1 LVNFYSE
8 SLFNFLMRE
17 HDSLYSW
24 TRLFIALL
32 LATVGNIGMWV
43 VVIVLPDIQQEFKID
58 RGTASIPFAFTMV
71 GFAIGN
77 WVMGHVVDRYGITKT
92 IILAATVNTAGYIAA
107 MYVNNVYSLSIL
119 QFFIGLGTAAAFGPL
134 IADTSHWFLKRRGI
148 AVALIASGNYFSGAI
163 WPPLFNS
170 TLQSDGWR
178 DVYWIL
184 ALSTVFIMIP
194 LSFLL
199 TKKISEETARISDAA
214 SSDKRQNVSISPKA
228 LTILLSIAGIGCC
241 VAMSMP
247 QVHIV
252 AFCIDLGFGPAVG
265 AEMLSLMLIGGIIS
279 RLINGILA
287 DKLGGVYT
295 LLIGSTLQCIALFLY
310 LPFDGLVSLYIVSLV
325 FGLSQGGIVPSY
337 AIIIREYLPGVDAG
351 TRVGFVM
358 MCTIMGM
365 AIGGW
370 MSGWIYDL
378 TGSYAAAFWNGIVW
392 NFLNIAIVLFLITR
406 NRKSKIMRLQTAV

>member
-1 LVNFYSE
+1 
-8 SLFNFLMRE
+8 MRE

-24 TRLFIALL
+24 TRLLIALL

-58 RGTASIPFAFTMV
+58 RGTASIPFALTMV

-107 MYVNNVYSLSIL
+107 MYVNSVYYLSIL

-163 WPPLFNS
+163 WPPLFNN

-199 TKKISEETARISDAA
+199 AKKISEETARISDAA

-279 RLINGILA
+279 RLINGLLA

-337 AIIIREYLPGVDAG
+337 AIIIREYLPGADAG

-406 NRKSKIMRLQTAV
+406 NRKSKIVSLQTAV

>member
-1 LVNFYSE
+1 
-8 SLFNFLMRE
+8 MRE

-58 RGTASIPFAFTMV
+58 RGTASIPFALTMV

-163 WPPLFNS
+163 WPPIFNS

-199 TKKISEETARISDAA
+199 ARKITEETARISDAA

-228 LTILLSIAGIGCC
+228 LTILLSITGIGCC

-279 RLINGILA
+279 RLINGLIS

-310 LPFDGLVSLYIVSLV
+310 LPFDGLVSLYIVSLI

-337 AIIIREYLPGVDAG
+337 AIIIREYLPGADAG

-392 NFLNIAIVLFLITR
+392 NFL
-406 NRKSKIMRLQTAV
+406 K

>member
-1 LVNFYSE
+1 
-8 SLFNFLMRE
+8 M
-17 HDSLYSW
+17 
-24 TRLFIALL
+24 FIALL

-58 RGTASIPFAFTMV
+58 RGTASIPFALTMV

-107 MYVNNVYSLSIL
+107 MYVNNVYFLSIL

-199 TKKISEETARISDAA
+199 SKKISEETARISDAA

-279 RLINGILA
+279 RLINGLIA

-337 AIIIREYLPGVDAG
+337 AIIIREYLPGADAG

-406 NRKSKIMRLQTAV
+406 NRKSKIMGLQTAV

>member
-1 LVNFYSE
+1 
-8 SLFNFLMRE
+8 MRE

-24 TRLFIALL
+24 TRLFVALL

-58 RGTASIPFAFTMV
+58 RGTASIPFALTMV

-163 WPPLFNS
+163 WPPLFNN

-199 TKKISEETARISDAA
+199 AKKISEETARISDAA

-279 RLINGILA
+279 RLINGLIA

-337 AIIIREYLPGVDAG
+337 AIIIREYLPGADAG

-406 NRKSKIMRLQTAV
+406 NRKSKIVSLQTAV

>member
-1 LVNFYSE
+1 
-8 SLFNFLMRE
+8 MRE

-58 RGTASIPFAFTMV
+58 RGTASIPFALTMV
-71 GFAIGN
+71 GFALGN

-406 NRKSKIMRLQTAV
+406 NRKSKIVRFQTAV

>member
-1 LVNFYSE
+1 
-8 SLFNFLMRE
+8 MRE

-58 RGTASIPFAFTMV
+58 RGTASIPFALTMV

-279 RLINGILA
+279 RLINGLIA

-337 AIIIREYLPGVDAG
+337 AIIIREYLPGADAG

-406 NRKSKIMRLQTAV
+406 NRKSKIVSLQAAV

>member
-1 LVNFYSE
+1 
-8 SLFNFLMRE
+8 MRE

-58 RGTASIPFAFTMV
+58 RGTASIPFALTMV

-107 MYVNNVYSLSIL
+107 MYVNNVYFLSIL

-163 WPPLFNS
+163 WPPLFNN

-199 TKKISEETARISDAA
+199 AKKISEETARISDAA

-279 RLINGILA
+279 RLINGLLA

-337 AIIIREYLPGVDAG
+337 AIIIREYLPGADAG

-406 NRKSKIMRLQTAV
+406 NRKSKIVSLQTAV

>member
-1 LVNFYSE
+1 
-8 SLFNFLMRE
+8 MRE

-24 TRLFIALL
+24 TRLLIALL

-58 RGTASIPFAFTMV
+58 RGTASIPFALTMV

-107 MYVNNVYSLSIL
+107 MYVNSVYYLSIL

-163 WPPLFNS
+163 WPPLFNN

-199 TKKISEETARISDAA
+199 AKKISEETARISDAA

-279 RLINGILA
+279 RLINGLIS

-310 LPFDGLVSLYIVSLV
+310 LPFDGLVSLYIVSLI

-337 AIIIREYLPGVDAG
+337 AIIIREYLPGADAG

-406 NRKSKIMRLQTAV
+406 NRKSKIVSLQTAV

>member
-1 LVNFYSE
+1 
-8 SLFNFLMRE
+8 MRE

-58 RGTASIPFAFTMV
+58 RGTASIPFALTMV

-199 TKKISEETARISDAA
+199 KKKISEETARISDAA

-279 RLINGILA
+279 RLINGLIS

-310 LPFDGLVSLYIVSLV
+310 LPFDGLVSLYIVSLI

-337 AIIIREYLPGVDAG
+337 AIIIREYLPGADAG

-392 NFLNIAIVLFLITR
+392 NFMNIAIVLFLITR

>member
-1 LVNFYSE
+1 
-8 SLFNFLMRE
+8 MRE

-24 TRLFIALL
+24 TRLLIALL

-58 RGTASIPFAFTMV
+58 RGTASIPFALTMV

-107 MYVNNVYSLSIL
+107 MYVNNVYYLSIL

-163 WPPLFNS
+163 WPPLFNN

-199 TKKISEETARISDAA
+199 AKKISEETARISDAA
-214 SSDKRQNVSISPKA
+214 SSNKRQNVSISPKA

-279 RLINGILA
+279 RLINGLIA

-337 AIIIREYLPGVDAG
+337 AIIIREYLPGADAG

-406 NRKSKIMRLQTAV
+406 NRKSKIVSLQTAV

>member
-1 LVNFYSE
+1 
-8 SLFNFLMRE
+8 MRE

-58 RGTASIPFAFTMV
+58 RGTASIPFALTMV

-107 MYVNNVYSLSIL
+107 MYVNNVYFLSIL

-199 TKKISEETARISDAA
+199 ARKISEETARISDAA

-279 RLINGILA
+279 RLINGLIS

-310 LPFDGLVSLYIVSLV
+310 LPFDGLVSLYIVSLI

-337 AIIIREYLPGVDAG
+337 AIIIREYLPGADAG

-406 NRKSKIMRLQTAV
+406 NRKSKIVSLQTAV

>member
-1 LVNFYSE
+1 
-8 SLFNFLMRE
+8 
-17 HDSLYSW
+17 
-24 TRLFIALL
+24 
-32 LATVGNIGMWV
+32 MWV

-77 WVMGHVVDRYGITKT
+77 WVMGHVVDRYGITRT

-265 AEMLSLMLIGGIIS
+265 AEMLSLMLIGGIVS

>member
-1 LVNFYSE
+1 
-8 SLFNFLMRE
+8 MRE

-58 RGTASIPFAFTMV
+58 RGTASIPFALTMV

-107 MYVNNVYSLSIL
+107 MYVNNVYFLSIL

-163 WPPLFNS
+163 WPPIFNS

-199 TKKISEETARISDAA
+199 ARKISEETARISDAA

-279 RLINGILA
+279 RLINGLIA

-310 LPFDGLVSLYIVSLV
+310 LPFDGLISLYIVSLV

-337 AIIIREYLPGVDAG
+337 AIIIREYLPGADAG

-406 NRKSKIMRLQTAV
+406 NRKSKIVSLQTAV

>member
-1 LVNFYSE
+1 
-8 SLFNFLMRE
+8 MRE

-58 RGTASIPFAFTMV
+58 RGTASIPFALTMV

-107 MYVNNVYSLSIL
+107 MYVNNVYYLSIL

-406 NRKSKIMRLQTAV
+406 NRKSKIMSFQTAV

>member
-1 LVNFYSE
+1 
-8 SLFNFLMRE
+8 MRE

-58 RGTASIPFAFTMV
+58 RGTASIPFALTMV

-107 MYVNNVYSLSIL
+107 MYVNNVYYLSIL

-214 SSDKRQNVSISPKA
+214 SSDKRQNVSITPKA

-279 RLINGILA
+279 RLINGLIA

-406 NRKSKIMRLQTAV
+406 NRKSKTVRLPTAV

>member
-1 LVNFYSE
+1 
-8 SLFNFLMRE
+8 M
-17 HDSLYSW
+17 
-24 TRLFIALL
+24 FIALL

-58 RGTASIPFAFTMV
+58 RGTASIPFALTMV

>member
-1 LVNFYSE
+1 
-8 SLFNFLMRE
+8 MRE

-43 VVIVLPDIQQEFKID
+43 VVSVLPDIQQEFKID
-58 RGTASIPFAFTMV
+58 RGTASIPFALTMV

-107 MYVNNVYSLSIL
+107 MYVNNVYFLSIL

-163 WPPLFNS
+163 WPPIFNS

-178 DVYWIL
+178 NVYWIL

-199 TKKISEETARISDAA
+199 ARKISEETARISDAA

-279 RLINGILA
+279 RLINGLIS

-310 LPFDGLVSLYIVSLV
+310 LPFDGLVSLYIVSLI

-337 AIIIREYLPGVDAG
+337 AIIIREYLPGADAG

-406 NRKSKIMRLQTAV
+406 NRKSKIVRFQTAV

>member
-1 LVNFYSE
+1 
-8 SLFNFLMRE
+8 MRE

-43 VVIVLPDIQQEFKID
+43 VVIVLPDIQLEFKID
-58 RGTASIPFAFTMV
+58 RGTASIPFALTMV

-163 WPPLFNS
+163 WPPLFNN

-199 TKKISEETARISDAA
+199 AKKISEETARISDAA

-279 RLINGILA
+279 RLINGLVA

-337 AIIIREYLPGVDAG
+337 AIIIREYLPGADAG

-406 NRKSKIMRLQTAV
+406 NRKSKIVSLQTAV

>member
-1 LVNFYSE
+1 
-8 SLFNFLMRE
+8 MRE

-24 TRLFIALL
+24 TRLLIALL

-107 MYVNNVYSLSIL
+107 MYVNNVYFLSIL

-199 TKKISEETARISDAA
+199 ARKISEETARISDAA

-279 RLINGILA
+279 RLINGLIS

-310 LPFDGLVSLYIVSLV
+310 LPFDGLVSLYIVSLI

-337 AIIIREYLPGVDAG
+337 AIIIREYLPGADAG

>member
-1 LVNFYSE
+1 
-8 SLFNFLMRE
+8 MRE

-58 RGTASIPFAFTMV
+58 RGTASIPFALTMV

-170 TLQSDGWR
+170 SLQSDGWR

-406 NRKSKIMRLQTAV
+406 NRKSKIVRLQTAV

>member
-1 LVNFYSE
+1 
-8 SLFNFLMRE
+8 MRE

-58 RGTASIPFAFTMV
+58 RGTASIPFALTMV

-107 MYVNNVYSLSIL
+107 MYVNNVYFLSIL

-163 WPPLFNS
+163 WPPLFNN

-199 TKKISEETARISDAA
+199 AKKISEETARISDAA

-279 RLINGILA
+279 RLINGLIA

-337 AIIIREYLPGVDAG
+337 AIIIREYLPGADAG

-406 NRKSKIMRLQTAV
+406 NRKSKIVSLQTAV

>member
-1 LVNFYSE
+1 
-8 SLFNFLMRE
+8 M
-17 HDSLYSW
+17 
-24 TRLFIALL
+24 FIALL

-58 RGTASIPFAFTMV
+58 RGTASIPFALTMV

-107 MYVNNVYSLSIL
+107 MYVNNVYFLSIL

-163 WPPLFNS
+163 WPPIFNS

-199 TKKISEETARISDAA
+199 ARKISEETARISDAA

-279 RLINGILA
+279 RLINGLIA

-337 AIIIREYLPGVDAG
+337 AIIIREYLPGADAG

-406 NRKSKIMRLQTAV
+406 NRKSKIMGLQTAV

>member
-1 LVNFYSE
+1 
-8 SLFNFLMRE
+8 M
-17 HDSLYSW
+17 
-24 TRLFIALL
+24 FIALL

-58 RGTASIPFAFTMV
+58 RGTASIPFALTMV

-107 MYVNNVYSLSIL
+107 MYVNNVYYLSIL

-163 WPPLFNS
+163 WPPLFNN

-199 TKKISEETARISDAA
+199 AKKISEETARISDAA

-279 RLINGILA
+279 RLINGLIA

-337 AIIIREYLPGVDAG
+337 AIIIREYLPGADAG

-406 NRKSKIMRLQTAV
+406 NRKSKIVSLQTAV

>member
-1 LVNFYSE
+1 
-8 SLFNFLMRE
+8 MRE

-24 TRLFIALL
+24 TRLLIALL

-58 RGTASIPFAFTMV
+58 RGTASIPFALTMV

-77 WVMGHVVDRYGITKT
+77 WLMGHVVDRYGITKT
-92 IILAATVNTAGYIAA
+92 IILAATVNTAGYTAA
-107 MYVNNVYSLSIL
+107 MYVNNVYYLSIL

-163 WPPLFNS
+163 WPPLFNN
-170 TLQSDGWR
+170 TLQSEGWR

-199 TKKISEETARISDAA
+199 AKKISEETARISDAA
-214 SSDKRQNVSISPKA
+214 SCDKRQNVSISPKA

-265 AEMLSLMLIGGIIS
+265 AEMLSLMLIGGVIS
-279 RLINGILA
+279 RLINGLIA

-337 AIIIREYLPGVDAG
+337 AIIIREYLPGADAG

-378 TGSYAAAFWNGIVW
+378 TGSYATAVWNGIVW

-406 NRKSKIMRLQTAV
+406 NRKPKIVSLQTAV

>member
-1 LVNFYSE
+1 
-8 SLFNFLMRE
+8 MRE

-24 TRLFIALL
+24 TRLLIALL

-58 RGTASIPFAFTMV
+58 RGTASIPFALTMV

-214 SSDKRQNVSISPKA
+214 SSDKRQNVSITPKA

-279 RLINGILA
+279 RLINGLIA

>member
-1 LVNFYSE
+1 
-8 SLFNFLMRE
+8 MRE

-43 VVIVLPDIQQEFKID
+43 VVIVLPDIQLEFKID

-214 SSDKRQNVSISPKA
+214 SSDKRQNVTISPKT

-279 RLINGILA
+279 RLINGMLA

>member
-1 LVNFYSE
+1 
-8 SLFNFLMRE
+8 MKE

-24 TRLFIALL
+24 FRLLIALL
-32 LATVGNIGMWV
+32 VATVGNIGMWV
-43 VVIVLPDIQQEFKID
+43 VVIILPDIQQEFSID
-58 RGTASIPFAFTMV
+58 RSTASIPFALTMV

-77 WVMGHVVDRYGITKT
+77 GVMGRVVDHYGITKT
-92 IILAATVNTAGYIAA
+92 IILAAIINTVGYIAA
-107 MYVNNVYSLSIL
+107 MQVNNVYLLSIL
-119 QFFIGLGTAAAFGPL
+119 QFFIGFGTAASFGPL

-170 TLQSDGWR
+170 ALQSDGWR
-178 DVYWIL
+178 DVYGIL
-184 ALSTVFIMIP
+184 ALATIFIMVP

-199 TKKISEETARISDAA
+199 TKKISEETSRVSDAA
-214 SSDKRQNVSISPKA
+214 SENRRSSVNISPKM
-228 LTILLSIAGIGCC
+228 LTILLSIAGVGCC

-252 AFCIDLGFGPAVG
+252 AFCIDLGYGPAVG

-279 RLINGILA
+279 RLINGLLA

-310 LPFDGLVSLYIVSLV
+310 LPFDGLVSLYIVSAV

-337 AIIIREYLPGVDAG
+337 AIIIREYLPSAEAG

-370 MSGWIYDL
+370 MSGWIYDI
-378 TGSYAAAFWNGIVW
+378 TGSYAAAFWNGIIW
-392 NFLNIAIVLFLITR
+392 NFLNIGIVLFLIMR
-406 NRKSKIMRLQTAV
+406 NRNSKFKGLQPAV

>member
-1 LVNFYSE
+1 
-8 SLFNFLMRE
+8 M
-17 HDSLYSW
+17 
-24 TRLFIALL
+24 FIALL

-58 RGTASIPFAFTMV
+58 RGTASIPFALTMV

-107 MYVNNVYSLSIL
+107 MYVNNVYYLSIL

-199 TKKISEETARISDAA
+199 AKKISEETARISDAA

-279 RLINGILA
+279 RLINGLIA

-337 AIIIREYLPGVDAG
+337 AIIIREYLPGADAG

-406 NRKSKIMRLQTAV
+406 NRKSKIVSLQTAV

>member
-1 LVNFYSE
+1 ML
-8 SLFNFLMRE
+8 
-17 HDSLYSW
+17 
-24 TRLFIALL
+24 IALL

-58 RGTASIPFAFTMV
+58 RGTASIPFALTMV

-92 IILAATVNTAGYIAA
+92 IILAATVNTAGYIAS
-107 MYVNNVYSLSIL
+107 MYVNNVYYLSIL

-163 WPPLFNS
+163 WPPLFNN

-199 TKKISEETARISDAA
+199 AKKISEETARISDAA

-279 RLINGILA
+279 RLINGLIA

-310 LPFDGLVSLYIVSLV
+310 LPFDCLVSLYIVSLV

>member
-1 LVNFYSE
+1 
-8 SLFNFLMRE
+8 MRE

-24 TRLFIALL
+24 TRLLIALL

-58 RGTASIPFAFTMV
+58 RGTASIPFALTMV

-77 WVMGHVVDRYGITKT
+77 WVMGHVVDRYGMTKT

-279 RLINGILA
+279 RLVNGLIA

-337 AIIIREYLPGVDAG
+337 AIIIREYLPGADAG

-406 NRKSKIMRLQTAV
+406 NRKSKIVSLQTAV

>member
-1 LVNFYSE
+1 
-8 SLFNFLMRE
+8 MRE

-58 RGTASIPFAFTMV
+58 RGTASIPFALTMV

-107 MYVNNVYSLSIL
+107 MYVNNVYFLSIL

-163 WPPLFNS
+163 WPPIFNS

-199 TKKISEETARISDAA
+199 ARKISEETARISDAA
-214 SSDKRQNVSISPKA
+214 SSDKSQNVSISPKA

-279 RLINGILA
+279 RLINGLIS

-310 LPFDGLVSLYIVSLV
+310 LPFDGLVSLYIVSLI

-337 AIIIREYLPGVDAG
+337 AIIIREYLPGADAG

-406 NRKSKIMRLQTAV
+406 NRKSKIMGLQTAV

>member
-1 LVNFYSE
+1 
-8 SLFNFLMRE
+8 M
-17 HDSLYSW
+17 
-24 TRLFIALL
+24 FIALL

-58 RGTASIPFAFTMV
+58 RGTASIPFALTMV

-107 MYVNNVYSLSIL
+107 MYVNNVYYLSIL

-163 WPPLFNS
+163 WPPLFNN

-199 TKKISEETARISDAA
+199 AKKISEETARISDAA

-279 RLINGILA
+279 RLINGFIA

-337 AIIIREYLPGVDAG
+337 AIIIREYLPGADAG

-406 NRKSKIMRLQTAV
+406 NRKSKIVSLQTAV

>member
-1 LVNFYSE
+1 
-8 SLFNFLMRE
+8 MRE

-58 RGTASIPFAFTMV
+58 RSTASIPFALTMV

-163 WPPLFNS
+163 WPPLFNN

-199 TKKISEETARISDAA
+199 AKKISEETARISDAA

-265 AEMLSLMLIGGIIS
+265 AEMLSLMLIGGTIS
-279 RLINGILA
+279 RLINGLIA

-337 AIIIREYLPGVDAG
+337 AIIIREYLPGADAG

-406 NRKSKIMRLQTAV
+406 NRKSKIVSLQTAV

>member
-1 LVNFYSE
+1 
-8 SLFNFLMRE
+8 MRE

>member
-1 LVNFYSE
+1 
-8 SLFNFLMRE
+8 M
-17 HDSLYSW
+17 
-24 TRLFIALL
+24 FIALL

-58 RGTASIPFAFTMV
+58 RGTASIPFALTMV

-77 WVMGHVVDRYGITKT
+77 WVMGHVVDRYGITRT

-107 MYVNNVYSLSIL
+107 MYVNNVYYLSIL

-214 SSDKRQNVSISPKA
+214 SSDKRQNVSITPKA

-279 RLINGILA
+279 RLINGLIA

-406 NRKSKIMRLQTAV
+406 NRKSKIIRLQAAV